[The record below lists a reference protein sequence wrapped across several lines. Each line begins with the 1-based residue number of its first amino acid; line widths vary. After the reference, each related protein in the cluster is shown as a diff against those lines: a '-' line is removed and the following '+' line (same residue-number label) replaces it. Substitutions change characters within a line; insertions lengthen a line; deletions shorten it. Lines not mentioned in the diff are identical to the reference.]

1 MILKSLKNSMVTGH
15 DIYHY
20 LGLRS
25 TDDCYGVYVG
35 FQEINEQLAPTK
47 VGRSKNAQAIQRGR
61 AQGGAN
67 WWFVAYYQLPTNA
80 DTHLVEREWKQQMQS
95 QRIKLTTQRQTEL
108 YYLSP
113 DDAVDELEAL
123 LISMG
128 YEVQDL
134 VDEILEDQLHEQL
147 D

>member
-1 MILKSLKNSMVTGH
+1 M
-15 DIYHY
+15 
-20 LGLRS
+20 
-25 TDDCYGVYVG
+25 
-35 FQEINEQLAPTK
+35 
-47 VGRSKNAQAIQRGR
+47 
-61 AQGGAN
+61 
-67 WWFVAYYQLPTNA
+67 AYYQLPTNA

-95 QRIKLTTQRQTEL
+95 QRIKLTSQRQTEL

-134 VDEILEDQLHEQL
+134 VDEVLEDQLHEQL

>member
-1 MILKSLKNSMVTGH
+1 MILKSSKNSMVTGH
-15 DIYHY
+15 DIHSY

-67 WWFVAYYQLPTNA
+67 WWFVAYYIFANETRSHNIFL
-80 DTHLVEREWKQQMQS
+80 
-95 QRIKLTTQRQTEL
+95 
-108 YYLSP
+108 
-113 DDAVDELEAL
+113 
-123 LISMG
+123 
-128 YEVQDL
+128 
-134 VDEILEDQLHEQL
+134 
-147 D
+147 

>member
-1 MILKSLKNSMVTGH
+1 MILKSSKNSMVTGH
-15 DIYHY
+15 DIHHY

-108 YYLSP
+108 YYL
-113 DDAVDELEAL
+113 
-123 LISMG
+123 ISR
-128 YEVQDL
+128 
-134 VDEILEDQLHEQL
+134 
-147 D
+147 